1 VSFAVVKSRSRPAA
15 SVGTIE
21 STQEIAMLKAARLT
35 IPTFF
40 LLSLATGASADVV
53 TDWNEKA
60 VALVAKHR
68 TLPPQAERIIACM
81 HVAIFDAVNAV
92 DRRYQP
98 YGVSISAPKDVSKE
112 AAAAAAAEGVLARL
126 FAKDAE
132 DLRSA
137 LGTYLAPIPES
148 PSKSGGIKLGD
159 EVAAKTVIAR
169 QGDGADAPDAYRPRT
184 TPGVYVT
191 TPLTASSMWP
201 KVKPFAMTSPAQFR
215 PHPPLALDSAE
226 WAADYNEIRTLG
238 GKDSSQRTK
247 RQTEDATFWLMTGP
261 VSYHPLARQLVAAKK
276 MDMTE
281 SARFMALVSTAVAD
295 SFIAVFDA
303 KYHYEFWRP
312 ITAIRNGDMDGNAA
326 TELDAS
332 WQPIDNTPMHP
343 EYPCAHCIS
352 SAAAAAVI
360 ESVLGSADIPEV
372 GMTSASAPG
381 ITHRW
386 TNVWAYADEVSLA
399 RIYAGFHYRFST
411 QVGQDM
417 GRQIGRLVAQTLMR
431 EVNVA
436 QAR

>member
-1 VSFAVVKSRSRPAA
+1 
-15 SVGTIE
+15 
-21 STQEIAMLKAARLT
+21 
-35 IPTFF
+35 
-40 LLSLATGASADVV
+40 
-53 TDWNEKA
+53 
-60 VALVAKHR
+60 
-68 TLPPQAERIIACM
+68 
-81 HVAIFDAVNAV
+81 
-92 DRRYQP
+92 
-98 YGVSISAPKDVSKE
+98 
-112 AAAAAAAEGVLARL
+112 
-126 FAKDAE
+126 
-132 DLRSA
+132 
-137 LGTYLAPIPES
+137 
-148 PSKSGGIKLGD
+148 
-159 EVAAKTVIAR
+159 
-169 QGDGADAPDAYRPRT
+169 
-184 TPGVYVT
+184 
-191 TPLTASSMWP
+191 
-201 KVKPFAMTSPAQFR
+201 
-215 PHPPLALDSAE
+215 
-226 WAADYNEIRTLG
+226 
-238 GKDSSQRTK
+238 
-247 RQTEDATFWLMTGP
+247 
-261 VSYHPLARQLVAAKK
+261 
-276 MDMTE
+276 
-281 SARFMALVSTAVAD
+281 VAD